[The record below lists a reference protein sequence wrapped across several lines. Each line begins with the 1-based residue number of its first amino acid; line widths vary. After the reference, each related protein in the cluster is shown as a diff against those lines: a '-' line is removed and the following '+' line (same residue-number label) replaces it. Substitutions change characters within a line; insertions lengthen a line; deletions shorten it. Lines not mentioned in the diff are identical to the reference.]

1 MDVNKALLCP
11 KELRICYIL
20 WEMFKIFDLVP
31 YHCFLGF
38 FFSSSSSP
46 QDQKRISSGPSLRSI
61 VLVSLGNS
69 LNNIAN

>member
-38 FFSSSSSP
+38 FFLLLLLPKIRSEFLVVP
-46 QDQKRISSGPSLRSI
+46 RSGALCWFP
-61 VLVSLGNS
+61 
-69 LNNIAN
+69 